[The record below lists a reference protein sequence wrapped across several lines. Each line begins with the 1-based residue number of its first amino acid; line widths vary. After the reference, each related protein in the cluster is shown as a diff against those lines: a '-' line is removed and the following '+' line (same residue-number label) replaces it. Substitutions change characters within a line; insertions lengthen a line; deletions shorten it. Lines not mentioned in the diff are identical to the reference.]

1 MNERELTQSHLQK
14 RNLLVS
20 ITGKS
25 GFQVRFDPGALS
37 FSVAF
42 LYWGS
47 ILTQVLPSQ
56 WKKGL
61 QGLSWIRLAT
71 AIGWEHS
78 FPIAPANILGL
89 TLMVWIREYIF
100 QLQASHDVWECGSLI
115 AQDWTMGLSLEQ
127 EYAYRFSI
135 TDPWDPGLEGIVLLL
150 KKDGGEVKA
159 FVPIELLHFTLL
171 KNPIILQVGV
181 LK

>member
-1 MNERELTQSHLQK
+1 MSERELTQSHLQK

-25 GFQVRFDPGALS
+25 GVHVRFDPGALS
-37 FSVAF
+37 FSVAS

-61 QGLSWIRLAT
+61 HGLLWIRLAT

-89 TLMVWIREYIF
+89 TLIVWIREYIF

-115 AQDWTMGLSLEQ
+115 AQDWTMRLPLEQ

-150 KKDGGEVKA
+150 MKNGGEVKA
-159 FVPIELLHFTLL
+159 LVPIELLHFTLI
-171 KNPIILQVGV
+171 KNQIILQVGV

>member
-42 LYWGS
+42 LYRGS

-89 TLMVWIREYIF
+89 TLIVWIREYIF

-115 AQDWTMGLSLEQ
+115 AQDWTMDLSLEQ

-159 FVPIELLHFTLL
+159 FVPIELLHFTLI
-171 KNPIILQVGV
+171 KNQIILQVGV